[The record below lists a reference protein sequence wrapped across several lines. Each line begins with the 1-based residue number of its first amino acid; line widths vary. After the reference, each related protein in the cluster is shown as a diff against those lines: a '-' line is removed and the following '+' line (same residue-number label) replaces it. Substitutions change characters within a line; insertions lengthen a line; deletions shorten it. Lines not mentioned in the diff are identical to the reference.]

1 MIEVTCSACSKTIT
15 AADSAAGKK
24 GKCPQ
29 CGAAIQVPDNTPQPS
44 ERLLDKNNSSVEA
57 SRASSPGW
65 KKSKATE
72 RAMQAALKAMDE
84 KESARGRP
92 KSSTRVAYDLGT
104 GSRKEEAPGKEAPK
118 SKVKKWRPARPGADS
133 SAPLLKRKL
142 GSKEFKLMSAVAGG
156 IVLLFILYK
165 LMMPSEFVPTNQ

>member
-1 MIEVTCSACSKTIT
+1 MIEVTCSACSKTIV

-72 RAMQAALKAMDE
+72 RAMEAALKAMDE
-84 KESARGRP
+84 KESARGRQKP
-92 KSSTRVAYDLGT
+92 STRVAYDLGT
-104 GSRKEEAPGKEAPK
+104 SSRKSEIA
-118 SKVKKWRPARPGADS
+118 SDS
-133 SAPLLKRKL
+133 SGKA
-142 GSKEFKLMSAVAGG
+142 A
-156 IVLLFILYK
+156 
-165 LMMPSEFVPTNQ
+165 